1 MAHIIG
7 ARRPRMLG
15 PLAVLAVALGF
26 GTEVSAQLRG
36 RPSLADSFSYRTAT
50 FSPVSGPAGTTVS
63 VRWQYLPA
71 ITPMRLGVGA
81 QRVGFEVLSEV
92 LSDERGEFTDTI
104 TIPEWAQTDRP
115 VMLVVFDFYFNPL
128 AISSGFQVTDANGVI
143 LRTGELKEPSGKCAV
158 LEGEGGAIYYLTGN
172 SGDFNPGDR
181 VLLQATVT
189 DPAVC
194 GRGDRDVALQVI
206 AIRQTNL

>member
-1 MAHIIG
+1 
-7 ARRPRMLG
+7 
-15 PLAVLAVALGF
+15 
-26 GTEVSAQLRG
+26 
-36 RPSLADSFSYRTAT
+36 
-50 FSPVSGPAGTTVS
+50 
-63 VRWQYLPA
+63 
-71 ITPMRLGVGA
+71 MRLGVGA

-172 SGDFNPGDR
+172 SGDFNR
-181 VLLQATVT
+181 ATECCCRR
-189 DPAVC
+189 P
-194 GRGDRDVALQVI
+194 
-206 AIRQTNL
+206 